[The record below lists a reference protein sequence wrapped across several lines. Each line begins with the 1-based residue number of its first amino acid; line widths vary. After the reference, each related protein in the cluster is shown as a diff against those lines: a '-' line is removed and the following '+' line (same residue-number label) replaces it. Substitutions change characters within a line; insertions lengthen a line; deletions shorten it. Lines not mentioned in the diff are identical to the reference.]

1 MREFI
6 SLLMLLV
13 EQIRTIMREDRLQV
27 WIDLVKMVLVVLV
40 GFFLSNTLA
49 FAVALPLVNFD
60 LEIITQLLSDPLN
73 FPETR
78 TVLMILQ
85 GVTALGLF
93 VITPLVYI
101 YWIDKTLSLRG
112 LFKNNGT
119 HLFPLLLASVAIAI
133 IEMPAITWIGK
144 WNMEIDFPDFMDSFE
159 QWAKLQEDK
168 LKDLTIF
175 LTEFRSFGQFVLGF
189 IVIGVLPGIGEELLF
204 RGVLQNKLKQLL
216 GNAHIAIW
224 LAAII
229 FSAFHLQFYGFVP
242 RMLLGA
248 LFGYLY
254 YWSGNLIYAMVAHF
268 ANNGFTVLMMYL
280 YQQNHIE
287 LDIDKQE
294 VPSDAAFLSLILTAL
309 LVLVFYSMASKANSS
324 LSKIT
329 PSEDLDTNGQ
339 SYGQ

>member
-1 MREFI
+1 M
-6 SLLMLLV
+6 
-13 EQIRTIMREDRLQV
+13 QEDRLQV
-27 WIDLVKMVLVVLV
+27 WIDLVKMVLVLLV

-49 FAVALPLVNFD
+49 FAVVMPLVNFD
-60 LEIITQLLSDPLN
+60 LEAITQLLSDPLN
-73 FPETR
+73 FPEIR
-78 TVLMILQ
+78 TVLMIMQ

-93 VITPLVYI
+93 VVTPLIYI
-101 YWIDKTLSLRG
+101 YWVDKTLSLKG
-112 LFKNNGT
+112 LFKNNQAY
-119 HLFPLLLASVAIAI
+119 LVPLLLASIAIAI
-133 IEMPAITWIGK
+133 MEMPAITWIGT
-144 WNMEIDFPDFMDSFE
+144 WNMGIDFPDFMDSFE

-175 LTEFRSFGQFVLGF
+175 LTEFRSFEQFVLGF
-189 IVIGVLPGIGEELLF
+189 IVIGIIPGIGEELLF

-254 YWSGNLIYAMVAHF
+254 QWSGNLIYAMVAHF
-268 ANNGFTVLMMYL
+268 VNNGFTIMMMYL

-287 LDIDKQE
+287 MDIDKQE
-294 VPSDAAFLSLILTAL
+294 VPSDAALLSLILTAL
-309 LVLVFYSMASKANSS
+309 LVLVFYSMASKANPA
-324 LSKIT
+324 LKKIT
-329 PSEDLDTNGQ
+329 YSKDLNDRD
-339 SYGQ
+339 

>member
-1 MREFI
+1 M
-6 SLLMLLV
+6 
-13 EQIRTIMREDRLQV
+13 QEDRLQV
-27 WIDLVKMVLVVLV
+27 WIDLVKMVLVLLV

-49 FAVALPLVNFD
+49 FVVVLPLVNFD
-60 LEIITQLLSDPLN
+60 LEAITQLLSDPLN
-73 FPETR
+73 FPEIR
-78 TVLMILQ
+78 PVLMIMQ

-93 VITPLVYI
+93 VITPLIYI
-101 YWIDKTLSLRG
+101 YWIDKTLSLKG
-112 LFKNNGT
+112 LFKSNGT
-119 HLFPLLLASVAIAI
+119 YLVPLILASIGVAI

-144 WNMEIDFPDFMDSFE
+144 WNMEVDFPDFMDSFE

-175 LTEFRSFGQFVLGF
+175 LTEFRSFEQFLLGF
-189 IVIGVLPGIGEELLF
+189 IVIGIIPGIGEELLF

-216 GNAHIAIW
+216 GNAHVAIW

-254 YWSGNLIYAMVAHF
+254 QWSGNLIYAMVAHF
-268 ANNGFTVLMMYL
+268 VNNGFTIMMMYL

-287 LDIDKQE
+287 IDIDKQE
-294 VPSDAAFLSLILTAL
+294 VPSDAALLSLILTAL
-309 LVLVFYSMASKANSS
+309 LVLVFYSMASKANPA
-324 LSKIT
+324 LKKIT
-329 PSEDLDTNGQ
+329 YSKDLNDRD
-339 SYGQ
+339 